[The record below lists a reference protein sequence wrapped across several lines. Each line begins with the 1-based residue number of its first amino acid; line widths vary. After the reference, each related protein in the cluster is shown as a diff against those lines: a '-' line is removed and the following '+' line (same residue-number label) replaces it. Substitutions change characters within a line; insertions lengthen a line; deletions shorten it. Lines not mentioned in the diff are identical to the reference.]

1 MLNWDLMQH
10 HLHCNGHIINLAAYA
25 FLFCTLE
32 EALDGTQNS
41 KSVYKIPTEVEMLKW
56 R

>member
-1 MLNWDLMQH
+1 MQH
-10 HLHCNGHIINLAAYA
+10 RLRSNGHIINLTAYA

-32 EALDGTQNS
+32 EALDDTQTS
-41 KSVYKIPTEVEMLKW
+41 KSVYEIPTEVEMLKW